1 MFERFTE
8 RARQVVVL
16 AQEEARTLKHNYIG
30 TEHILLGLLREEE
43 GLAARV
49 LESLDITVERVR
61 SQVVRIVGSGE
72 EVTSGQIPFTPRA
85 KKVLELALREALS
98 LGHNYIGTEH
108 ILLGLVRENEG
119 VAARILLD
127 FDADSDKIRNEVIRM
142 LSGPGGRRQGGG
154 GGGGAGEGKKS
165 SKLLDQFGRN
175 LTRLAEEGKLD
186 PVIGRETEI
195 ERIMQILSRRTKNN
209 PVLLGEPGVGKT
221 AVVEGLAA
229 RINKGEVPE
238 LLKNKQIYTLD
249 LAALV
254 AGSKYRG
261 EFEERL
267 KKVMKE
273 ITQRGDIILFI
284 DELHNL
290 VGAGAAEGAIDAAS
304 ILKPALARGELQT
317 IGATTLDEYR
327 KYLERDSALERRFA
341 QIKVDQ
347 PSPEDTVKILEGLR
361 ERYEQHHRV
370 TITDDA
376 LEAAAELADRYISDR
391 FLPDK
396 AIDLIDEAGSRMRIK
411 SMSTPPVYRDLEEEI
426 ETTRRDKEAAIE
438 AQEFEKAA
446 NLRDT
451 ERQLTTRKRQLEDEW
466 AEGENGERPD
476 VGEEEIADIVS
487 MWTGIPVFKLTEAET
502 KKLIRME
509 EELHK
514 RVIGQE
520 VAITAVSKAI
530 RRSRAG
536 IKDPKRPAGSF
547 IFLGPSGV
555 GKTELARTLAEFLFG
570 DEEAMIRIDMSE
582 YMEKH
587 AVSRLVGSPPG
598 YIGYD
603 EGGQLT
609 EAVRRKPYSVLL
621 LDEIEK
627 AHPDVFNILLQILE
641 DGRLTD
647 AQGRTVDFRNA
658 IVIMTSNIGASE
670 IAKNTSIGFTVAD
683 ETGMSYGDMKNRI
696 MSDLKKVFR
705 PEFLNRIDEVIV
717 FHKLAKEEVKE
728 IIDLMIN
735 RVRVQ
740 VAEHELQLELTDEA
754 KDLLVDKGWDPSMGA
769 RPLRRAIQRYIEDPL
784 ADEVLR
790 QGEMTPGSTVMVKR
804 DASGDE
810 EDKPLS
816 LRSST
821 RRSRSEADEEA
832 RAREGRRRRQE
843 GRRRAASQGPS
854 GESPD
859 GRRRRRVLSGS
870 RRGARAGRSA
880 IGTWSGG
887 RFLHFG
893 EAIEEERLEALLRP
907 GDGIDTVLTA
917 DTYGQGEADP
927 VLGRALAGVPRDD
940 YCLVGAVGHDF
951 YEGERDGPKGFPRF
965 TDPRLRGPERVR
977 ELPADGDRA
986 RAWSG
991 SAPTRSTCCCS
1002 TTPTAIGYSSEVVW
1016 DGMAALRE
1024 AGLTAR
1030 IGVAP
1035 GPANGFTLDLISCL
1049 ERFGERIDWA
1059 MIILNPFEPW
1069 PGELCLDAAA
1079 RHEVK
1084 VLTRVVDYGGLFW
1097 GDLRPG
1103 MELAE
1108 RRPPHVPPRRLDRG
1122 RPREAGAAAADRRTG
1137 EADADPARLPVE
1149 PRPPGG
1155 RVRRPDPDPG
1165 DRPRGLPDRGQ
1176 ASRAGDAARRAAA
1189 QRRGRRRD
1197 PRDRRQHRL
1206 HGAEGRQPRARG
1218 RGAPRP
1224 LAAERRARRRR
1235 RPLGHRP
1242 RARPRRHPL
1251 VPSLSTTPVCGD

>member
-1 MFERFTE
+1 LFERFTE

-49 LESLDITVERVR
+49 LESLDITTERVR

-142 LSGPGGRRQGGG
+142 LSGPGGRRQGA
-154 GGGGAGEGKKS
+154 GAGGQGEGGSGKKS

-175 LTRLAEEGKLD
+175 LTKLAEEGKLD

-238 LLKNKQIYTLD
+238 LLRAKQIYTLD

-347 PSPEDTVKILEGLR
+347 PSVEDTVKILEGLR
-361 ERYEQHHRV
+361 ERYETHHRV
-370 TITDDA
+370 NITNDA
-376 LEAAAELADRYISDR
+376 LAAAAELADRYISDR

-396 AIDLIDEAGSRMRIK
+396 AIDLIDEAASRMRIK
-411 SMSTPPVYRDLEEEI
+411 SMSAPPVYRDLEEEV
-426 ETTRRDKEAAIE
+426 EKTRREKESAIE

-466 AEGENGERPD
+466 SEGDSAERPD
-476 VGEEEIADIVS
+476 VGDEEIADIVS

-570 DEEAMIRIDMSE
+570 DEEALVRIDMSE

-683 ETGMSYGDMKNRI
+683 ETGMSYDDMKNRI
-696 MSDLKKVFR
+696 MGDLKKVFR

-740 VAEHELQLELTDEA
+740 VAEHELQLELSEEA

-790 QGEMTPGSTVMVKR
+790 QGEMEPGSTVLAER
-804 DASGDE
+804 DASGDD
-810 EDKPLS
+810 EDRPLKLSIVAPKRPQKKAKP
-816 LRSST
+816 
-821 RRSRSEADEEA
+821 EPEKVGVGAKKDE
-832 RAREGRRRRQE
+832 
-843 GRRRAASQGPS
+843 
-854 GESPD
+854 GEDAPSPD
-859 GRRRRRVLSGS
+859 
-870 RRGARAGRSA
+870 
-880 IGTWSGG
+880 
-887 RFLHFG
+887 
-893 EAIEEERLEALLRP
+893 EPP
-907 GDGIDTVLTA
+907 GDA
-917 DTYGQGEADP
+917 EQG
-927 VLGRALAGVPRDD
+927 
-940 YCLVGAVGHDF
+940 
-951 YEGERDGPKGFPRF
+951 
-965 TDPRLRGPERVR
+965 
-977 ELPADGDRA
+977 
-986 RAWSG
+986 
-991 SAPTRSTCCCS
+991 
-1002 TTPTAIGYSSEVVW
+1002 
-1016 DGMAALRE
+1016 
-1024 AGLTAR
+1024 
-1030 IGVAP
+1030 
-1035 GPANGFTLDLISCL
+1035 
-1049 ERFGERIDWA
+1049 
-1059 MIILNPFEPW
+1059 
-1069 PGELCLDAAA
+1069 
-1079 RHEVK
+1079 
-1084 VLTRVVDYGGLFW
+1084 
-1097 GDLRPG
+1097 
-1103 MELAE
+1103 
-1108 RRPPHVPPRRLDRG
+1108 
-1122 RPREAGAAAADRRTG
+1122 
-1137 EADADPARLPVE
+1137 
-1149 PRPPGG
+1149 
-1155 RVRRPDPDPG
+1155 
-1165 DRPRGLPDRGQ
+1165 
-1176 ASRAGDAARRAAA
+1176 
-1189 QRRGRRRD
+1189 
-1197 PRDRRQHRL
+1197 
-1206 HGAEGRQPRARG
+1206 
-1218 RGAPRP
+1218 
-1224 LAAERRARRRR
+1224 
-1235 RPLGHRP
+1235 
-1242 RARPRRHPL
+1242 
-1251 VPSLSTTPVCGD
+1251 